1 MSSEL
6 RIEVRP
12 IEDYD
17 FTADKPVAHTQQNFE
32 ALGAAIADAT
42 NRFWAA
48 LQARLKQT
56 PAEVEMEVHVGFDLA
71 GKWYVVSGK
80 HKANAT
86 VKLTWK

>member
-1 MSSEL
+1 MSDEL

-17 FTADKPVAHTQQNFE
+17 FKADKAVAHTQQNFE

-42 NRFWAA
+42 NRFWSA
-48 LQARLKQT
+48 LQARLKQK
-56 PAEVEMEVHVGFDLA
+56 PAEVEMEVHVGFDL
-71 GKWYVVSGK
+71 GGNWYVVSGK

-86 VKLTWK
+86 VKLVWK

>member
-17 FTADKPVAHTQQNFE
+17 VTSDKPVVHTQQQFE
-32 ALGAAIADAT
+32 ALGAVIADAT

-48 LQARLKQT
+48 LQARLKHK
-56 PAEVEMEVHVGFDLA
+56 PAEVEMEIHVGFDP
-71 GKWYVVSGK
+71 GGNWYVVSGR

-86 VKLTWK
+86 VKLVWK

>member
-1 MSSEL
+1 MSNEL

-17 FTADKPVAHTQQNFE
+17 FKSDRLVAHTQQNFE

-42 NRFWAA
+42 NRFWSA
-48 LQARLKQT
+48 LQARLKQQ
-56 PAEVEMEVHVGFDLA
+56 PAEVEMEVHVGFDL
-71 GKWYVVSGK
+71 GGNWYVVSGK

-86 VKLTWK
+86 VKLVWK